1 LKKRSFIELTPLL
14 DVVLILLF
22 IFILNV
28 NTTQENLYQAFSD
41 IQQSKED
48 LVKELQIKNQQL
60 DQITKALSSFLQ
72 LDRQQLLSLLEDASN
87 SEKENFM
94 KTLEPLL
101 DDKQI
106 VQELLYY
113 QALQNFFNP
122 IHIGLKGSDNRLW
135 INDQSTTITISKNE
149 IQTAEN
155 YEQKKKQIISCI
167 EKEIPSSLEEN
178 NRILLYLSLLDSEV
192 YQYAYKLTWDALTDI
207 EKQYGPEH
215 IFKAEQIYILDK

>member
-1 LKKRSFIELTPLL
+1 
-14 DVVLILLF
+14 
-22 IFILNV
+22 
-28 NTTQENLYQAFSD
+28 
-41 IQQSKED
+41 
-48 LVKELQIKNQQL
+48 
-60 DQITKALSSFLQ
+60 
-72 LDRQQLLSLLEDASN
+72 
-87 SEKENFM
+87 M

-135 INDQSTTITISKNE
+135 INDQCTTITISKNE

-167 EKEIPSSLEEN
+167 EKEFPSSLEEN

-192 YQYAYKLTWDALTDI
+192 YQYAYKLTWDALLI
-207 EKQYGPEH
+207 
-215 IFKAEQIYILDK
+215 